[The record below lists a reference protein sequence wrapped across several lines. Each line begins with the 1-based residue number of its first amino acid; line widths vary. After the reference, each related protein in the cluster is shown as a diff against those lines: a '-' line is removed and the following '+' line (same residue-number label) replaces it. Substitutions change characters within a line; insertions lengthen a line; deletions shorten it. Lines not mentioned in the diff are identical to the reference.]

1 MKTGDQ
7 KVKQLIKALL
17 IGCGCGIAV
26 CGLLLTSAAAVFAS
40 MECIV
45 YPALGPITLVA
56 AVLGGVFAGYVSAR
70 IIQRMG
76 LIVGTGAASGMVLLF
91 LLSGLLLCGGQELSL
106 PAALT
111 KAIAILLAGA
121 VGGAAGV
128 GKKQKIRR
136 R

>member
-7 KVKQLIKALL
+7 KVKQLVKALL

-26 CGLLLTSAAAVFAS
+26 CGLLLISAAAVFTS

-45 YPALGPITLVA
+45 YPALGPVTLIA
-56 AVLGGVFAGYVSAR
+56 AVLGGLLAGFVSAR
-70 IIQRMG
+70 IAQRMG
-76 LIVGTGAASGMVLLF
+76 LIVGTGAAFGMVLLF
-91 LLSGLLLCGGQELSL
+91 LLSGLLLCGGQELS
-106 PAALT
+106 PTATLT
-111 KAIAILLAGA
+111 KIIAILLAGA

>member
-7 KVKQLIKALL
+7 KVKQLVKALL

-26 CGLLLTSAAAVFAS
+26 CGLLLISTAAVFTS

-45 YPALGPITLVA
+45 YPALGPVTLIAV
-56 AVLGGVFAGYVSAR
+56 VLGGLLAGFVSAR
-70 IIQRMG
+70 IVQRMG
-76 LIVGTGAASGMVLLF
+76 LIIGMGAAFGMALLF
-91 LLSGLLLCGGQELSL
+91 LLSGLILCGGQEIS
-106 PAALT
+106 PAVALT
-111 KAIAILLAGA
+111 KIIAVLLAGA
-121 VGGAAGV
+121 VGGAAGI

>member
-7 KVKQLIKALL
+7 KVKQLVKALL

-26 CGLLLTSAAAVFAS
+26 CGVLLISTAAVFTS

-56 AVLGGVFAGYVSAR
+56 AVLGGLLAGFISAR
-70 IIQRMG
+70 IAQRMG
-76 LIVGTGAASGMVLLF
+76 LIVGTGAAFGMVLLF
-91 LLSGLLLCGGQELSL
+91 LLSGLLLCGEQELS
-106 PAALT
+106 PTAALT
-111 KAIAILLAGA
+111 KIIAILLAGA